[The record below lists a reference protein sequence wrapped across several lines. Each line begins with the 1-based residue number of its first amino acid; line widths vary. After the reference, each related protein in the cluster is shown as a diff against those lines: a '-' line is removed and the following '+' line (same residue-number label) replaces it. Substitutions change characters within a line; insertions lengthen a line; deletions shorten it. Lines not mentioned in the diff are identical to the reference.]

1 MNRRLLSVMLCSWV
15 LLIVSIALAAQE
27 QKTENPTATAQQQ
40 TRPPRSGE
48 QVFNDNCGRCHTPP
62 MVLSPR
68 ITGTV
73 VMHMRSRARLSRKD
87 EELLLKFFAP

>member
-1 MNRRLLSVMLCSWV
+1 MNRRLLSVMFCSWV

-27 QKTENPTATAQQQ
+27 QKTDKPTATVQQQ
-40 TRPPRSGE
+40 TRPPKTGE
-48 QVFNDNCGRCHTPP
+48 QVYNDNCVRCHTPP

-68 ITGTV
+68 ITGTI
-73 VMHMRSRARLSRKD
+73 VMHMRSRARLSRQD